1 MATPYGSIGSV
12 QKDDSAE
19 SDDVFRNEYKRYKA
33 KDPAP
38 KLDEVIDFGAS
49 RNKKVIPVEIDPKN
63 ITDQESLTRL
73 GLLHPSEWRVF
84 GLEGFLGFL
93 FILNPWRRGSQRYWV
108 TRCLRD
114 FPCKPNVTNLD
125 KLQHGVD
132 NVWKEGYSEY
142 RNYRLQGKGKKTQP
156 KTLLHKLRWT
166 TLGYHYDWDK
176 KEYHQERYTEF
187 PPDLSQLSTHVAQT
201 LGFPHY
207 KPESAIVNYYGL
219 DSQLGGHVDH
229 QELDYSKPII
239 SFSFGQTAIFLLGGK
254 TKSVKPT
261 AMFLQNGDIMVMS
274 GDTRLAY
281 HGVPK
286 ILKPP
291 IVGQLPEGLCEDER
305 RERLHDSMLP
315 SAMEETWEQSALFM
329 EECRINITVRQ
340 VVAEGKGFGKRSCDD
355 ELQTEPKRTKEAQGS

>member
-1 MATPYGSIGSV
+1 MEAPESYVKEDRSP
-12 QKDDSAE
+12 DSE
-19 SDDVFRNEYKRYKA
+19 DVFRREFKRYKA

-38 KLDEVIDFGAS
+38 KLDEVIDFETS
-49 RNKKVIPVEIDPKN
+49 RDRKIIPVQIDPKN
-63 ITDQESLTRL
+63 ITDHESLARL

-84 GLEGFLGFL
+84 GLEGLLGFL
-93 FILNPWRRGSQRYWV
+93 FILNPWRRGCQRYWV

-114 FPCKPNVTNLD
+114 YPCKPNVTNLD

-132 NVWKEGYSEY
+132 NVWKEGYPEY
-142 RNYRLQGKGKKTQP
+142 RKYRLQQGKKTQP

-176 KEYHQERYTEF
+176 KEYHQDRYTQF
-187 PPDLSQLSTHVAQT
+187 PTDLAQLSTHVAQT

-207 KPESAIVNYYGL
+207 KAQSAIVNYYGL

-254 TKSVKPT
+254 TKSVQPT
-261 AMFLQNGDIMVMS
+261 AMFLRNGDIMVMS

-291 IVGQLPEGLCEDER
+291 MAGQLPEGLCEEGG
-305 RERLHDSMLP
+305 EEGVHESMLP
-315 SAMEETWEQSALFM
+315 GGMEESWEQSALFM

-355 ELQTEPKRTKEAQGS
+355 ELQTEPKRTKESQYSTGS

>member
-1 MATPYGSIGSV
+1 MAAPYGSV
-12 QKDDSAE
+12 QRDDSLE
-19 SDDVFRNEYKRYKA
+19 SEDVFKKEFKRYKA

-38 KLDEVIDFGAS
+38 KLDEVIDFATPQD
-49 RNKKVIPVEIDPKN
+49 RKVIPVEINPKN
-63 ITDQESLTRL
+63 ITDQESLARL
-73 GLLHPSEWRVF
+73 GLLHPSQWRVF

-93 FILNPWRRGSQRYWV
+93 FILNPWRRGCQRYWV

-114 FPCKPNVTNLD
+114 YPCKPNVTNLD

-142 RNYRLQGKGKKTQP
+142 RKYRLHEGKKTQP

-176 KEYHQERYTEF
+176 KEYQQERYTEF

-201 LGFPHY
+201 LGFPRY
-207 KPESAIVNYYGL
+207 RAQSAIVNYYGL

-239 SFSFGQTAIFLLGGK
+239 SFSFGQTAVFLLGGK
-254 TKSVKPT
+254 TKSVKPM
-261 AMFLQNGDIMVMS
+261 AMFLRNGDIMVMS

-291 IVGQLPEGLCEDER
+291 IAELLPEGLCEGD
-305 RERLHDSMLP
+305 REGELHESMLP
-315 SAMEETWEQSALFM
+315 STVEKSWEETALFM

-355 ELQTEPKRTKEAQGS
+355 ELQTQTKRTKEAQGF